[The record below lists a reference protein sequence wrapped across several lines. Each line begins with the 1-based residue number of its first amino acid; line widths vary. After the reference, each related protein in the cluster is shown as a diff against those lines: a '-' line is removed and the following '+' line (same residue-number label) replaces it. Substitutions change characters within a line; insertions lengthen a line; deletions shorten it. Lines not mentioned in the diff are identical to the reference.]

1 MSTKTK
7 KIVILGSTGS
17 IGRQT
22 LDVVAASGGRFEVV
36 ALSAGENIKLLLEQI
51 KIFSP
56 QAVCVRQE
64 KDVSKIKEVFPK
76 LQVFCGE
83 SGLVELAKLPE
94 ADVVLVSIVG
104 VAALLP
110 TIEAIKHK
118 KDIALASKEV
128 LVAAG
133 STVMELVKKHGVKM
147 LPVDSE
153 HAAIMQCF
161 EPEISSSGYLEYPVQ
176 NVNKI
181 ILTASGGAFHDTPKE
196 HLQGKT
202 SKDALRHPNW
212 QMGKKITIDS
222 ATLMN
227 KGLEVIEAH
236 WLFDL
241 PYKKIEVVIHPQS
254 IIHSLVE
261 YVDGSVLAQLGA
273 PDMRIPIQH
282 ALYYPERKVAAWP
295 KLNLLEVKQLSFKKP
310 DAETFKALKLAYQAG
325 EQGGTMPAVLN
336 AVNEEAVQLFLDEKI
351 SFLEIAELVEDAL
364 SAHQSISAPQLE
376 DIIAADRWGRNFLK
390 NKLKEKLHV

>member
-1 MSTKTK
+1 MSSKTK

-22 LDVVAASGGRFEVV
+22 LDVIAASSGRFEVV

-51 KIFSP
+51 NLFKP
-56 QAVCVRQE
+56 TVVCVRQE
-64 KDVSKIKEVFPK
+64 KDVGKIKEVFPN
-76 LQVFCGE
+76 LQVFFGE

-94 ADVVLVSIVG
+94 ADIVLVSIVG

-133 STVMELVKKHGVKM
+133 LIVMDLVKKYGVKM

-161 EPEISSSGYLEYPVQ
+161 EPEISSSGYLEYPV
-176 NVNKI
+176 NNISKI

-196 HLQGKT
+196 DLHGKT

-261 YVDGSVLAQLGA
+261 YIDGSVLAQLGA

-282 ALYYPERKVAAWP
+282 ALYYPGRRIAAWP
-295 KLNLLEVKQLSFKKP
+295 KLDLLKVKQLSFKKP

-325 EQGGTMPAVLN
+325 EAGGTMPAVLN

-351 SFLEIAELVEDAL
+351 SFLDIAELVEAAL
-364 SAHQSISAPQLE
+364 SVH
-376 DIIAADRWGRNFLK
+376 
-390 NKLKEKLHV
+390 